1 VAKVRVYELAKELG
15 INSKKLITVLRELHV
30 DVKNHMST
38 LDKTLAKKIM
48 DMLTTGEKKPI
59 DETTEVPKEEPK
71 KEATIQGEH
80 KEEEP
85 KGEEEEPQKGLDKKE
100 TAPNITATLEK
111 KHPAEAKKKKA
122 DKKGKVVKTSR
133 KSRKAAKIASSKKPQ
148 PEQALILEGRV
159 TVGELAGRLDVPA
172 SDILAKLLDLGIIS
186 NINKEID
193 RDELELLSSEYD
205 IKFQLEA
212 DPDEEELLTLI
223 EEDEENSIL
232 KPRSPVIT
240 VLGHVDHGK
249 TSLLDAI
256 RKTNI
261 LESEAGGITQHIGA
275 YKATIKGKQITFL
288 DTPGHEA
295 FTTMRARGAQVTD
308 IAVLIVAADDGVMP
322 QTIEAVNH
330 AKAAG
335 VPIIVALNKMD
346 KPDANPERVK
356 QQLAEIDL
364 VPEEWGGNTVVVEV
378 SALKKEGLDELL
390 EMIILVSEMAEL
402 KASYSRL
409 AQGTVIEAK
418 LDKGRG
424 PLATLLVQD
433 GVIQVGDPIICG
445 NIYGKVRAMID
456 DKGKRIKKALPSS
469 PVEILGLNDVPQAG
483 DSFLVVKDEKL
494 ARQIALKRGE
504 KLREATLKKIQKVSL
519 DDFFNQALENEID
532 LNIILKADVQGSA
545 EALQESLMKIESE
558 DVKINIIHKG
568 VGAIK
573 ESDVML
579 ASASNAI
586 IIGFNVS
593 TDANVRK
600 LGEKERVDIRLYR
613 VIYEV
618 LDDIKA
624 AIHGLLKPEYEEV
637 NLGQAEIRQ
646 TFKVSKVGTI
656 AGSYVREGKITRNAN
671 IRVLRD
677 GKIIHEGKISSLKR
691 FKDDTREVT
700 TGFECGILLEN
711 FNDLKEGD
719 ILEAYVIEQ
728 VIPS

>member
-1 VAKVRVYELAKELG
+1 MAKVRVYELAKELG

-71 KEATIQGEH
+71 GV
-80 KEEEP
+80 
-85 KGEEEEPQKGLDKKE
+85 EEEPQKGLDKKE

-232 KPRSPVIT
+232 KPRSPVVT

-364 VPEEWGGNTVVVEV
+364 VSEEWGGNTVVVEV

>member
-71 KEATIQGEH
+71 GV
-80 KEEEP
+80 
-85 KGEEEEPQKGLDKKE
+85 EEEPQKGLDKKE

-232 KPRSPVIT
+232 KPRSPVVT

-364 VPEEWGGNTVVVEV
+364 VSEEWGGNTVVVEV

>member
-1 VAKVRVYELAKELG
+1 
-15 INSKKLITVLRELHV
+15 
-30 DVKNHMST
+30 
-38 LDKTLAKKIM
+38 
-48 DMLTTGEKKPI
+48 
-59 DETTEVPKEEPK
+59 
-71 KEATIQGEH
+71 
-80 KEEEP
+80 
-85 KGEEEEPQKGLDKKE
+85 
-100 TAPNITATLEK
+100 
-111 KHPAEAKKKKA
+111 
-122 DKKGKVVKTSR
+122 
-133 KSRKAAKIASSKKPQ
+133 
-148 PEQALILEGRV
+148 
-159 TVGELAGRLDVPA
+159 
-172 SDILAKLLDLGIIS
+172 
-186 NINKEID
+186 
-193 RDELELLSSEYD
+193 
-205 IKFQLEA
+205 
-212 DPDEEELLTLI
+212 
-223 EEDEENSIL
+223 
-232 KPRSPVIT
+232 
-240 VLGHVDHGK
+240 
-249 TSLLDAI
+249 LDAI